1 MDLAANKALTIAT
14 AVFITII
21 ITSGVLFSIG
31 QMQSIYSQ
39 VYETDIS
46 IQNRFGEY
54 ESYDNTEKTG
64 IDVMNVAKKY
74 RDSDLVNIYILGSS
88 EKLNTSTGIS
98 RLPLRL
104 GTNPGEVLY
113 KSTVREVNGRITI
126 EFVKK

>member
-1 MDLAANKALTIAT
+1 MDLAANKAITIAT

-39 VYETDIS
+39 VYETDIN
-46 IQNRFGEY
+46 IQNRFGEF
-54 ESYDNTEKTG
+54 ESFDNTEKTG
-64 IDVMNVAKKY
+64 IDVMNVSKKY

-88 EKLNTSTGIS
+88 EKLNTSAGIN
-98 RLPLRL
+98 RLPSRL

-113 KSTVREVNGRITI
+113 KSTVKDVNGRITI
-126 EFVKK
+126 EFTKK